1 MVAEINYCPK
11 YDSSQYNKDMNKKT
25 LIIVLAL
32 LAVVVGALTYAALT
46 RGEAHESTN
55 ELPLRQTVEAPANTQ
70 TPTST
75 GVYEQYDEAKLAATN
90 GDILL
95 FFHASW
101 CPQCRAIEKSIY
113 DDGLPNGVTVYK
125 VDYDT
130 NQVLRQRYGVTLQT
144 TFVKVDASGNKL
156 ASFVAYSEPTFSAV
170 RQNLLP

>member
-11 YDSSQYNKDMNKKT
+11 YDRNQYNKGMNKKT
-25 LIIVLAL
+25 LIIVLVL
-32 LAVVVGALTYAALT
+32 LAVVVGALAYVAVM
-46 RGEAHESTN
+46 RGESHESTN
-55 ELPLRQTVEAPANTQ
+55 KPQQRQSVEAPTNTQ
-70 TPTST
+70 MPASA
-75 GVYEQYDEAKLAATN
+75 GVYEPYDEAKLASTD

-113 DDGLPNGVTVYK
+113 DGGLPDGVTVYK

-130 NQVLRQRYGVTLQT
+130 NQALRQRYGVTLQT